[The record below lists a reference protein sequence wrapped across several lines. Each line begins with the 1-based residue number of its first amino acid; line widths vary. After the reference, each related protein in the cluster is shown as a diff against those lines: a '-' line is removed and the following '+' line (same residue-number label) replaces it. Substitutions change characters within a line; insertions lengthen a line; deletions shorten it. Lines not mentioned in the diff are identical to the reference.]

1 MDTAVFLGT
10 AENFVYGL
18 CSAYFIYESAT
29 YFRHRRE
36 QRFYR
41 TAAAIMAFWFLLVLK
56 DPIYSCIDTQLHR
69 HLYRTLLLVDMSA
82 VFTCVFF
89 VVELLS
95 PIYITWSR
103 IVQNSAFYL
112 LMLVLYIV
120 TANDIFF
127 DINIVGMAVY
137 CLIWYGSLLSDM
149 GGAHR
154 RADKTLPLHR
164 AAKLLVGRQAVDVAG
179 DSDVSVGAGGLD
191 IFVLC

>member
-89 VVELLS
+89 VV
-95 PIYITWSR
+95 
-103 IVQNSAFYL
+103 
-112 LMLVLYIV
+112 
-120 TANDIFF
+120 
-127 DINIVGMAVY
+127 
-137 CLIWYGSLLSDM
+137 
-149 GGAHR
+149 AHR
-154 RADKTLPLHR
+154 AEFGILPADARALHR
-164 AAKLLVGRQAVDVAG
+164 DGKRHLL
-179 DSDVSVGAGGLD
+179 
-191 IFVLC
+191 